1 MMKIGIVAMLI
12 GAPAIV
18 FAQWPLFPAAGA
30 PKLANGRVD
39 TKGPAPKTAD
49 GKPDLS
55 GVWLSVDRP
64 GGPGGGPGSPSNF
77 VTPGFGAACFP
88 ASKGATDN
96 RTTAIPRGGFQ
107 NLAALMPGCLLPFQ
121 PWALEL
127 HNKRLAENA
136 KDNPDAWCLPLNPV
150 WLWLHPDPRKLIQNP
165 REIVMLAE
173 ANSGVRQI
181 FTDGRPL
188 PNKDSVQPWWY
199 GYSVG
204 RWEGSTL
211 VVESTGF
218 KDDTWID
225 EDGSPMTSQARV
237 TERIRRPDYGTLEV
251 EITVNDPKA
260 YTRPFTISAN
270 QYLMPDD
277 ELMEFICNENNTS
290 VKHLVGDK

>member
-1 MMKIGIVAMLI
+1 MMKIRLAAAMFVFAPGIVL
-12 GAPAIV
+12 
-18 FAQWPLFPAAGA
+18 AQWPSFRTAGA
-30 PKLANGRVD
+30 PRLADGRVN
-39 TKGPAPKTAD
+39 TRGPAPKTAD

-77 VTPGFGAACFP
+77 VTPGFGDACFP
-88 ASKGATDN
+88 ASKDTKS
-96 RTTAIPRGGFQ
+96 IPRGGFQ

-127 HNKRLAENA
+127 HNKRLAANA
-136 KDNPDAWCLPLNPV
+136 KDNPDAYCLPLNPV

-173 ANSGVRQI
+173 ANGGVRQI
-181 FTDGRPL
+181 FTDGRSL
-188 PNKDSVQPWWY
+188 PNRDSVQPWWY

-204 RWEGSTL
+204 KWDGDTL

-237 TERIRRPDYGTLEV
+237 TERVRRPDYGTLEV
-251 EITVNDPKA
+251 EITVDDPKA
-260 YTRPFTISAN
+260 FTRIFTFSAN
-270 QYLMPDD
+270 QYLMADD
-277 ELMEFICNENNTS
+277 ELMEFVCNENNTS

>member
-1 MMKIGIVAMLI
+1 MLKIKIAAMLI
-12 GAPAIV
+12 GAPALV
-18 FAQWPLFPAAGA
+18 FAQWPLYPTAGA
-30 PKLANGRVD
+30 PRLANGRVD
-39 TKGPAPKTAD
+39 PKGPAPKTAD

-77 VTPGFGAACFP
+77 VTPGFGDACFP
-88 ASKGATDN
+88 ASKDAK
-96 RTTAIPRGGFQ
+96 AIPRGGFQ

-127 HNKRLAENA
+127 HNKRLAANA

-150 WLWLHPDPRKLIQNP
+150 WMWLHPDPRKLIQNP

-204 RWEGSTL
+204 RWEGNTL

-225 EDGSPMTSQARV
+225 EDGSPMTSQSRV
-237 TERIRRPDYGTLEV
+237 TERIRRPNYGTLEV

-277 ELMEFICNENNTS
+277 ELMEVIRNENNTS